1 MGFFKNLFN
10 IGNITEN
17 NTSRDI
23 VLENTNTELTEST
36 PTQQIQTETSER
48 HQPLKGFDGD
58 GENGFR
64 GSKWGASKESVIN
77 NETLEKL
84 KSENDDELAYKT
96 VLFGM
101 PCTVHYFF
109 FKNKLYE
116 GYYSI
121 QINAEKNEGSYDK
134 WFNQEIF
141 GEIPKIEFIND
152 YTFMKVYTEVR
163 ESLCSVLGDPS
174 KGNEK
179 SSLWQKMLR
188 RYNPKKNI
196 RECVEYYL
204 ENEYEL
210 SATWDYPSSR
220 DRLLRQ
226 ISFDI
231 LNVKLDFSEVHLQ
244 IMYFFPDVAL
254 DANDGNDFVKRIDDN
269 IKREQEEQK
278 AMDDEMERQMEEVGL
293 SKNKVLLNGFRNNK
307 WGDTRD
313 DVYEIEESEFEYD
326 MGNAFSY
333 KGSQF
338 GLPCAIFFQFDDEE
352 LCRGFYDFR
361 LKCDLSQFIDEFKR
375 IGSLLFNEYG
385 EPKSGSISNPF
396 WRESFRKYY
405 GKNVEDQMNSGD
417 LIFYSTWQCGSTGV
431 LESLEL
437 DDDGHPRLG
446 LTYYDYFK
454 SQLKELDRLEEEL

>member
-1 MGFFKNLFN
+1 MGLFKKLFKK
-10 IGNITEN
+10 GNETEEN
-17 NTSRDI
+17 FNEIIVPEKKDTDLTSNMLI
-23 VLENTNTELTEST
+23 PQE
-36 PTQQIQTETSER
+36 
-48 HQPLKGFDGD
+48 QPVGKAFVGD
-58 GENGFR
+58 GEKGFR
-64 GSKWGASKESVIN
+64 GNKWGASKESVIN
-77 NETLEKL
+77 NETLQRVN
-84 KSENDDELAYKT
+84 SENDDELNYKT
-96 VLFGM
+96 ILFGM

-121 QINAEKNEGSYDK
+121 QIRAEKNEGSYDK
-134 WFNQEIF
+134 WFNQKIF
-141 GEIPKIEFIND
+141 DEIPKIEFIND

-188 RYNPKKNI
+188 RYNPKKNTK
-196 RECVEYYL
+196 ECVEYYL

-210 SATWDYPSSR
+210 SATWDYPSTR

-244 IMYFFPDVAL
+244 IMYFFPDVAF

-269 IKREQEEQK
+269 IKKEQEEQK

-293 SKNKVLLNGFRNNK
+293 SKNNVLLNGFRNNK
-307 WGDTRD
+307 WGDTRE

-326 MGNAFSY
+326 LGNAFSY
-333 KGSQF
+333 KGNQF

-361 LKCDLSQFIDEFKR
+361 LKGDLSQFIDEFKR

-385 EPKSGSISNPF
+385 EPKSGSVSNPF
-396 WRESFRKYY
+396 WRDSFRKYY

-417 LIFYSTWQCGSTGV
+417 LVFYATWQCGATGV

-437 DDDGHPRLG
+437 GDDGLPRLG

-454 SQLKELDRLEEEL
+454 SQLKALDELDE